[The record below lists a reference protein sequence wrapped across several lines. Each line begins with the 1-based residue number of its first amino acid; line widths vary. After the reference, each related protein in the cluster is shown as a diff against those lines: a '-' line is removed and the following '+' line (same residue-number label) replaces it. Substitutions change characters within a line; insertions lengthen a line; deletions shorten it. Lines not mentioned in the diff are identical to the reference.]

1 MKQEIEEPIEGVSI
15 ERYAGIA
22 ARLDVQAPSSA
33 TTATASARAAVLA
46 AEVIEPALWE
56 RVHAAWQA
64 RIHEEIGRAS
74 CLPGVPVAERY
85 PVVMRY
91 GAAYAK
97 AKRSLEAQR
106 PVDADAEKQAV

>member
-22 ARLDVQAPSSA
+22 AHLDFEAPSSVTPA
-33 TTATASARAAVLA
+33 GARARAAVLVD
-46 AEVIEPALWE
+46 EGIELARWE
-56 RVHAAWQA
+56 RVHAAWQV
-64 RIHEEIGRAS
+64 RIHEEIARAS
-74 CLPGVPVAERY
+74 ALPGVPVVERY

-97 AKRSLEAQR
+97 AKRGFEEQR
-106 PVDADAEKQAV
+106 AADADAAKQAP